1 MKVFHYK
8 HVSDASNY
16 HHTLTSDYGESNT
29 DKTFY
34 RPTLDGV
41 RAGSIGS
48 ARTGLYDFPNGVDT
62 GERFQPILRN
72 KGIDIAEV
80 SAILDNITS
89 VITDK
94 KTVDKENLQK
104 KLDEAKAQLEAKK
117 QNEENSTEKILDSNK

>member
-8 HVSDASNY
+8 HVSDSSNY
-16 HHTLTSDYGESNT
+16 HHALTSDYGESCT

-34 RPTLDGV
+34 RPTLDGI
-41 RAGSIGS
+41 RAGSVGS
-48 ARTGLYDFPNGVDT
+48 ARTGVYDFPNGVDT

-104 KLDEAKAQLEAKK
+104 KLDEAKAQLEAAK
-117 QNEENSTEKILDSNK
+117 ENKETSSENMLESNR